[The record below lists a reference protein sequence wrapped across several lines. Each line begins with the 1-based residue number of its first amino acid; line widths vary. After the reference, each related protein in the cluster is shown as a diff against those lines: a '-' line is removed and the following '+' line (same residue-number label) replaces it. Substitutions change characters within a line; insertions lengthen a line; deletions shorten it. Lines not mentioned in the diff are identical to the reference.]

1 MQTIKSNRMSF
12 VYLMRE
18 FSNWDVMQSQE
29 QRAEWLARRTSG
41 STERVLMTLSDGESV
56 SVLPLWIAV
65 WQTLKGG
72 LARCGRSA
80 EHGSITDGYCNACKG
95 IHTHDRLS
103 LTKLAKG
110 RFRGEEER
118 PHKNTVPLKIR
129 NSFQS
134 E

>member
-1 MQTIKSNRMSF
+1 MIF

-18 FSNWDVMQSQE
+18 CSYWDVMQSQE

-72 LARCGRSA
+72 LARCGGLLSIRASQMHIAMHA
-80 EHGSITDGYCNACKG
+80 EAFI
-95 IHTHDRLS
+95 L
-103 LTKLAKG
+103 
-110 RFRGEEER
+110 
-118 PHKNTVPLKIR
+118 
-129 NSFQS
+129 
-134 E
+134 